1 MEPRLREIG
10 VSSIRYDDMGN
21 LIAELGSGK
30 SGRSLMFVAHAMN
43 QPAATMP
50 TPYAGEVMDGAQFDL
65 PGEVI
70 RGRGASEQKSTMAA
84 MLHALEAIVA
94 SGIDLSGRLYF
105 ICCVSGETGRDD
117 AIRNVVE
124 RENVHADM
132 ALVYGNSLKLQLGNR
147 GRIDMEASVVGQPS
161 HSSRPAEGCNAV
173 TGAVE
178 VIRRLVEEIKL
189 DRAHAEL
196 GRATLTINRLR
207 SFPEFDPYRSWPLRD
222 RDRSASVARRR
233 SRCRGGRN

>member
-1 MEPRLREIG
+1 MESFLKSKLDALLSRERCKQTLLDLVRIESPQTALLEKEPLLVKFIKSAVEPRLREIG

-50 TPYAGEVMDGAQFDL
+50 TPYAGEVMDGARFDL

-124 RENVHADM
+124 RKNVRAD
-132 ALVYGNSLKLQLGNR
+132 
-147 GRIDMEASVVGQPS
+147 
-161 HSSRPAEGCNAV
+161 
-173 TGAVE
+173 
-178 VIRRLVEEIKL
+178 
-189 DRAHAEL
+189 
-196 GRATLTINRLR
+196 
-207 SFPEFDPYRSWPLRD
+207 
-222 RDRSASVARRR
+222 
-233 SRCRGGRN
+233 